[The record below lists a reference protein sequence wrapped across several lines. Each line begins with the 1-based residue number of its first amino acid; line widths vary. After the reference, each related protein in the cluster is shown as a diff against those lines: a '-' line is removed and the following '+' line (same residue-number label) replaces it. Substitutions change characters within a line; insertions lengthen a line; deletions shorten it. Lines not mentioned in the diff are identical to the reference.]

1 MVGYTNRY
9 GEVFTFTKQE
19 DGNVLWK
26 GPFEIVRTGGESNDI
41 DFLDPSGGPFIKK
54 GQMLSHILY
63 GDEMN
68 LIVEGFEKV
77 ENGYLIKCSEHIVDP
92 NDMSHLAETN
102 IIGGII

>member
-19 DGNVLWK
+19 DGNVLWEGNFGIIRE
-26 GPFEIVRTGGESNDI
+26 GP

-54 GQMLSHILY
+54 GQMLSHMLY

-68 LIVEGFEKV
+68 VIVEGFEKI
-77 ENGYLIKCSEHIVDP
+77 ETGYLIKCKKHEYDP
-92 NDMSHLAETN
+92 NDMSHLRERTDD
-102 IIGGII
+102 